1 MQAAHMRGIGGGV
14 HLQFEATGALRRVL
28 LGGIAHHGTQRLV
41 PAHRRAGDVVEP
53 LEPVPAAL
61 VIGDVERDVV
71 DELAGGCPYVV
82 CQAARVTGLGLGE
95 GVGGW

>member
-71 DELAGGCPYVV
+71 DELAGGGVPCRGR
-82 CQAARVTGLGLGE
+82 ARAVPVRGC
-95 GVGGW
+95 